1 MARARNRNARTESA
15 DAHVVTLDAALRIGS
30 VAALYA
36 QLRDAIEGAAQ
47 VILDAARVESTDT
60 ASLQLLYAFVRE
72 GRERGIEVNWRA
84 PAKPLCRDAR
94 LLGLSV
100 EMGLSGH

>member
-1 MARARNRNARTESA
+1 MARARNRNAGPDHALS
-15 DAHVVTLDAALRIGS
+15 HVVQLDAALRIGS

-36 QLRDAIEGAAQ
+36 RLRDAIDGAEQ
-47 VILDAARVESTDT
+47 VTLDAARVESTDT

-72 GRERGIEVNWRA
+72 GRERGVEVHWHA

-100 EMGLSGH
+100 EMGLAGY